1 MADLSLPSRPLTVYS
16 GEATPVYLSRFSIKP
31 FGYTSAGTALSGRQV
46 ARFLPQ
52 VCSLPVRNSDVG
64 GFGRY

>member
-1 MADLSLPSRPLTVYS
+1 M
-16 GEATPVYLSRFSIKP
+16 PVYLSRFSIKP
-31 FGYTSAGTALSGRQV
+31 FGYTSAGTALSGRLV